1 MRVLDYLLRFAFFAI
16 VPYVATLIA
25 AFFPMTPV
33 IVNVALTL
41 LVFATA
47 ESLREQA
54 ARRPLL
60 GRLLGRRLAFEEHYR
75 ENPPRPFLFYVFYPV
90 LLPYVLVRADTR
102 KELGLYRG
110 LTGGG
115 LVILLLGAAY
125 DFWSRWLPELRL
137 GTFVWRWALLFTVQT
152 LGIFLFLMPIATTVV
167 KLHLEKRTRAL
178 WSLLGVA
185 AISVAIA
192 AFTLIQKHG
201 HVVSWVTTQ
210 RVLLRTR
217 AEPEG
222 AKAAQIRALRAAWD
236 NLAEVRVSTDKDG
249 WVEGD
254 ALDRV
259 EEHLR
264 IFYKADEAYAFSM
277 HAIPPEAPEVLMI
290 QCHLGRKI
298 PAIWRALKHNGQELL
313 NPGELPGGLLGQ
325 PRREERRPPVMRV
338 PGKPSAKLPPAASAK
353 PSAAPSAKP
362 SAAPSAKPP
371 AAPPTRATASSA
383 PSASAPPTLPASS
396 ASSAPLLAP
405 RAPPKRR

>member
-1 MRVLDYLLRFAFFAI
+1 MRVLDYLLRFAFFAV

-47 ESLREQA
+47 ESLREHA
-54 ARRPLL
+54 TRRPLL

-75 ENPPRPFLFYVFYPV
+75 QNPPRPFLFYVFYPV
-90 LLPYVLVRADTR
+90 LLPYVLLRADTR

-115 LVILLLGAAY
+115 LVILLFGAAY
-125 DFWSRWLPELRL
+125 DFWAHWLPELRL
-137 GTFVWRWALLFTVQT
+137 GTFVWRWALLFGIQT
-152 LGIFLFLMPIATTVV
+152 LSIFLFLMPIATTVV
-167 KLHLEKRTRAL
+167 KLHLEKRMPAL

-185 AISVAIA
+185 ALSVTVA
-192 AFTLIQKHG
+192 AATLIRKHG

-222 AKAAQIRALRAAWD
+222 AKVAQIRALRAAWD

-290 QCHLGRKI
+290 QCHLGPKVQ
-298 PAIWRALKHNGQELL
+298 PIWRALKHNGEELL
-313 NPGELPGGLLGQ
+313 SPADMPGGVLGL
-325 PRREERRPPVMRV
+325 PRRESRRPPVMRV
-338 PGKPSAKLPPAASAK
+338 PGKPAAKPPA
-353 PSAAPSAKP
+353 P
-362 SAAPSAKPP
+362 PSAKPP
-371 AAPPTRATASSA
+371 VATSARPPAVLSAKAPPSAAPAHTASALPPHPALVPPSA
-383 PSASAPPTLPASS
+383 PSA
-396 ASSAPLLAP
+396 
-405 RAPPKRR
+405 APPKRR